1 MRFFIFKVKNVQRY
15 ILNNETKKF
24 SENDIHHIKNVMR
37 MKENDLV
44 VVCYENQCYQAK
56 LIFNDNKIDYEII
69 KELPK
74 KDTLDITLIQG
85 SLKGSKIETTIKYAT
100 IFGARTIIITE
111 FERSIAKLKNSDYK
125 LNRYNQIA
133 KEAAELSKR
142 NNITNIEFANNL
154 SKIDYGKY
162 DLVILADEEEKELT
176 LSNLD
181 LSKIKSQKLAIII
194 GPEGGITNNERKLLE
209 KQNVEKITLGEYIYP
224 AEIASLKLLANLS
237 HISFDN

>member
-1 MRFFIFKVKNVQRY
+1 MQRY

-44 VVCYENQCYQAK
+44 VICYRNSCFKAK
-56 LIFNDNKIDYEII
+56 LVFDNNNNIDYEII
-69 KELPK
+69 NELEK
-74 KDTLDITLIQG
+74 KDSLDITLIQG

-111 FERSIAKLKNSDYK
+111 FERSIAKLKNSDHK

-142 NNITNIEFANNL
+142 NYVTNILLSNGLGKINYNEF
-154 SKIDYGKY
+154 
-162 DLVILADEEEKELT
+162 DLIILADEEEKELS

-181 LSKIKSQKLAIII
+181 LSNIKNQRIAIII

-209 KQNVEKITLGEYIYP
+209 KQNAKKITLGEYIYP

>member
-1 MRFFIFKVKNVQRY
+1 MQRY

>member
-1 MRFFIFKVKNVQRY
+1 MQRY

-100 IFGARTIIITE
+100 IFGARKIGRASCR
-111 FERSIAKLKNSDYK
+111 ER
-125 LNRYNQIA
+125 
-133 KEAAELSKR
+133 
-142 NNITNIEFANNL
+142 
-154 SKIDYGKY
+154 
-162 DLVILADEEEKELT
+162 V
-176 LSNLD
+176 
-181 LSKIKSQKLAIII
+181 
-194 GPEGGITNNERKLLE
+194 
-209 KQNVEKITLGEYIYP
+209 
-224 AEIASLKLLANLS
+224 
-237 HISFDN
+237 

>member
-1 MRFFIFKVKNVQRY
+1 MQRY

-209 KQNVEKITLGEYIYP
+209 KQNAKKITLGEYIYP